1 MAQSNCWQPLW
12 TDWLDFI
19 LFTHIV
25 LYCQS
30 TCPHLA
36 LSSVVQKN
44 FFHVPLWSGY
54 SFRSTVA
61 KEEGGTGLGLG
72 EGSEAHWWREPET
85 NIPQVIALRMDRPDF
100 LHASFHTLSLCLDH
114 KDHLDSYF
122 WCSVQL
128 LGMHYFTAVEVGSMS
143 EMRGSATR
151 HPYPVW
157 SPAGVRKPASMSLWS
172 LHRCPTAL
180 VCLNTQL
187 PRVICLSWKP
197 SNWVL
202 SFNSIIVGCRSM
214 MRKKIFT

>member
-12 TDWLDFI
+12 MDWLDFS

-44 FFHVPLWSGY
+44 FFMCPFEVDT
-54 SFRSTVA
+54 RSA
-61 KEEGGTGLGLG
+61 ALELKKRGGTGLGLG
-72 EGSEAHWWREPET
+72 EGSEAHWWREPKT
-85 NIPQVIALRMDRPDF
+85 NIPQVIALWMNRPDSVY
-100 LHASFHTLSLCLDH
+100 ASFHTLSLCLDH

-122 WCSVQL
+122 WCLVQL

-143 EMRGSATR
+143 EKRGSAMR
-151 HPYPVW
+151 HPYTVW
-157 SPAGVRKPASMSLWS
+157 NPAGVRKPASMSLWS

-187 PRVICLSWKP
+187 PRVMCLFWKP

-202 SFNSIIVGCRSM
+202 SFNSIIVGCQSV